1 MDSFLP
7 HGMVISGALMAFNPM
22 EFFNQESYG
31 DRTLWREDTEVMIEI
46 QLKVWGRLK
55 QYLSAPR
62 DLMEKEK
69 WEIKEGTTI
78 GDILKALNIPED
90 LGIVP
95 IVNGSNCF
103 DKERVLKDGDIIH
116 LYPLISGG

>member
-1 MDSFLP
+1 
-7 HGMVISGALMAFNPM
+7 M
-22 EFFNQESYG
+22 EFFNQEPDSERALEQEG
-31 DRTLWREDTEVMIEI
+31 TEVMIEI
-46 QLKVWGRLK
+46 QLKLWGRLK
-55 QYLSAPR
+55 QYLSASR

-103 DKERVLKDGDIIH
+103 DKERVLKDGDTIH